1 MCVEPNVVFY
11 FYFGTIV
18 LCVNIDVSKENTSV
32 FKIESIE
39 LITHEDGG
47 SMFLQNV
54 GFYLLSCKVSKP
66 KKLRSD
72 IKALF
77 AYTAGH
83 CTC

>member
-1 MCVEPNVVFY
+1 
-11 FYFGTIV
+11 V

-32 FKIESIE
+32 FKTESIE

-47 SMFLQNV
+47 NMFLQNV
-54 GFYLLSCKVSKP
+54 GFYLLNCKLSKP
-66 KKLRSD
+66 RKLHPD

-77 AYTAGH
+77 AYTAGN